1 MLGTQLQENF
11 LFKKKK
17 LQEILVGFGEKQL
30 GSVSMW
36 RFEMKGSLKST
47 VGCGSSPIL
56 GATPSRQCLV
66 LEFFFFL
73 IDGKVL

>member
-11 LFKKKK
+11 LLKKKK

-36 RFEMKGSLKST
+36 RFEMK
-47 VGCGSSPIL
+47 VP
-56 GATPSRQCLV
+56 
-66 LEFFFFL
+66 
-73 IDGKVL
+73 